1 VKRYW
6 FLSGFC
12 CWKFKQICK
21 NWVWNIKSVELS
33 NVFTLGPMN
42 GTGYTSRS
50 EPAASTC
57 APCIMDDVCMDR
69 TNIIFISYSNQAG
82 HWCTKSSIHMYLSVP
97 TSNHQLLLPAYMVTL
112 CSTYLWC
119 TVPLTIPLTYGVLTS
134 VGRFL
139 TSKKN
144 LKVVVLVPSYS
155 NS

>member
-1 VKRYW
+1 MKRYW

-57 APCIMDDVCMDR
+57 APCRMDDVCMDR

-97 TSNHQLLLPAYMVTL
+97 TSNHQLLLPTYMVTL
-112 CSTYLWC
+112 CSTYL
-119 TVPLTIPLTYGVLTS
+119 PYYSTYLWYLPVLDGS
-134 VGRFL
+134 WLF
-139 TSKKN
+139 KKN